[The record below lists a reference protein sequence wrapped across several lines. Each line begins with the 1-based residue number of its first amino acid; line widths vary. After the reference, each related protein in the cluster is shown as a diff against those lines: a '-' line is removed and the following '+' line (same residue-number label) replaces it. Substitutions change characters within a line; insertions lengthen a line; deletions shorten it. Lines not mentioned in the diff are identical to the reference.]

1 MTSGP
6 GRTAASFWVTWCIRG
21 FCLYPCPE
29 VRAIDTRQALLTRA
43 AAKGLNVSGY
53 HFAFQGLGKVHRD
66 GAGFRFQAT
75 IP

>member
-1 MTSGP
+1 
-6 GRTAASFWVTWCIRG
+6 
-21 FCLYPCPE
+21 

-43 AAKGLNVSGY
+43 AAKGLNVSGN

-75 IP
+75 IR